1 MPTPRTSSERVK
13 VRLEDQERQRAREQD
28 QTVSLLDEYWGIP
41 DPQYPSCFS
50 KQKLYTMARREEDR
64 DPFLAST
71 SGVSTLSDVS
81 EKKGSR
87 QLMVLGKFYG
97 VFNSRRPSLLFWS
110 TLTLLLTSMTMT
122 KMSKELETKT
132 RALREESSANTISLV
147 RLLGDLK
154 EKEEQLK
161 NSRDENQKITEILK
175 DSKRNNE
182 LLSKELIKKK
192 SSIKQLS
199 RECQALE
206 KQLSGAQDNIKS
218 KEEKYQRQAEIN
230 ETKNLAAM
238 LLLALLI
245 SKITKLNSSNV
256 DLRKQLGEEKS
267 TLKEAKDKFEQAEKV
282 KQVLKT
288 EKEDLISS
296 HEASLLHIASLLYI
310 TDTLISKK
318 ELIAE
323 IEEKIQNLKWKVI
336 SKEAWI
342 ATNAGAGLRDKK
354 SSNQQQREEKS
365 QGWRKRKNH
374 ITMSS
379 ETHPS
384 IEQTRSE
391 NSGPTLETAESKE
404 KVQLKGTELRQLR
417 KLECNKEEMSK
428 IVVDPLKIKE
438 DKAGPTVDIGD
449 PLNEKLELI
458 SRFRNFFLPPAQ
470 ERNQSLKEELQRL
483 DLEEEKGRQAE
494 IQMEIEERRR
504 RETHRAKKEEEEG
517 RHEAAKITEIQK
529 KKEKED
535 NELAKRK
542 EEAHRVQEEEEKKAQ
557 EARIA
562 NLRKELEI
570 QKEKQARLEEESRRL
585 ETIEEERRKKEKQ
598 KEETHRLQ
606 KEEKEKRRKEASK
619 AQKEKEK
626 REKAERPQIQQ
637 MKAKNDLQTQKTE
650 VDSYE
655 LTIDGHKVSITKDQW
670 TKILIIKLLM
680 CGIPLLAK
688 FPKSHMRLF
697 ALAAKNISLSSHH
710 HR

>member
-1 MPTPRTSSERVK
+1 MPTPRTSSEHVK

-50 KQKLYTMARREEDR
+50 EQKLYTVARRKENR

-87 QLMVLGKFYG
+87 QLMVLGKFCG
-97 VFNSRRPSLLFWS
+97 VFNSRSPSLLFWS

-175 DSKRNNE
+175 ELKRNNE
-182 LLSKELIKKK
+182 LLSKELIKEK

-206 KQLSGAQDNIKS
+206 KQLSGAQDNIRS

-230 ETKNLAAM
+230 KTKNLAAM

-245 SKITKLNSSNV
+245 SKITKLNRSNV
-256 DLRKQLGEEKS
+256 GLRKQLGEEKS

-288 EKEDLISS
+288 EKEDLTSS
-296 HEASLLHIASLLYI
+296 YEASLLYIKSLLYI
-310 TDTLISKK
+310 TDTSISKK

-342 ATNAGAGLRDKK
+342 ATNVGIGLRDKK
-354 SSNQQQREEKS
+354 SSNQQQREEKR
-365 QGWRKRKNH
+365 QKWRKRKNQ
-374 ITMSS
+374 ITMSP

-384 IEQTRSE
+384 IKQTRSE
-391 NSGPTLETAESKE
+391 NSDLGKLESFFLRLESSLAESKE
-404 KVQLKGTELRQLR
+404 KAQLKGTEPKQLR
-417 KLECNKEEMSK
+417 KPGCNKEETNEI
-428 IVVDPLKIKE
+428 IVNPLKIKE
-438 DKAGPTVDIGD
+438 DKTGPTEDIGS
-449 PLNEKLELI
+449 P
-458 SRFRNFFLPPAQ
+458 FF
-470 ERNQSLKEELQRL
+470 EG
-483 DLEEEKGRQAE
+483 GR
-494 IQMEIEERRR
+494 
-504 RETHRAKKEEEEG
+504 K
-517 RHEAAKITEIQK
+517 EAAKITEIQK

-542 EEAHRVQEEEEKKAQ
+542 EEAYRAQKEEEKKAE
-557 EARIA
+557 EARIT
-562 NLRKELEI
+562 NLRKEL
-570 QKEKQARLEEESRRL
+570 
-585 ETIEEERRKKEKQ
+585 
-598 KEETHRLQ
+598 
-606 KEEKEKRRKEASK
+606 
-619 AQKEKEK
+619 
-626 REKAERPQIQQ
+626 
-637 MKAKNDLQTQKTE
+637 
-650 VDSYE
+650 
-655 LTIDGHKVSITKDQW
+655 
-670 TKILIIKLLM
+670 
-680 CGIPLLAK
+680 
-688 FPKSHMRLF
+688 
-697 ALAAKNISLSSHH
+697 
-710 HR
+710 